1 MDVVISFNDG
11 NILRLKVLKELGI
24 EDCGQNTIN
33 ALKSLDVERLRT
45 SDRVALEASKEA
57 RLAKKRANVLQEP
70 ADPLEYDP
78 GAY

>member
-11 NILRLKVLKELGI
+11 NISRLKVLKELGI
-24 EDCGQNTIN
+24 EDCGKNTIN